1 MAEDVTLESVYE
13 DAGER
18 MMGAVEALEKDLR
31 GVRTGRAN
39 PALLDG
45 IRVKY
50 YGEEMP
56 VNQVATVSVPEARLI
71 LIRAWDANAVP
82 EIEKAIQA
90 SSLGLTPMVEK
101 NLIRLAVPPLSEER
115 RKQLVAHV
123 KERGEQAKVAIRNV
137 RRDANRQIDGIK
149 KAGKAPEDDCKKS
162 KEEVQDLT
170 KDNETE
176 VEKYLQSKID
186 ELMEV

>member
-1 MAEDVTLESVYE
+1 MADKDLEGIYE
-13 DAGER
+13 EAGER
-18 MMGAVEALEKDLR
+18 MMGALEALEKDLR

-56 VNQVATVSVPEARLI
+56 VNQVGTVSVPEPRLI
-71 LIRAWDANAVP
+71 IIRAWDQNAVP
-82 EIEKAIQA
+82 EIEKAILG
-90 SSLGLTPMVEK
+90 SSLGLTPMTEK
-101 NLIRLAVPPLSEER
+101 NLIRLSIPPLSEER
-115 RKQLVAHV
+115 RKQLVSHV

-137 RRDANRQIDGIK
+137 RRDANRHVDGVK
-149 KAGKAPEDDCKKS
+149 KDGSAPEDDCKKS
-162 KEEVQDLT
+162 KDDIQELT
-170 KDNETE
+170 KEHETE
-176 VEKYLQSKID
+176 VDKYLKAKID

>member
-1 MAEDVTLESVYE
+1 MDEMDLEAIYE

-45 IRVKY
+45 IRVSY
-50 YGEEMP
+50 YGDELP

-82 EIEKAIQA
+82 EIEKAILA
-90 SSLGLTPMVEK
+90 SSLGLTPMVDK
-101 NLIRLAVPPLSEER
+101 NVIRLAVPPLSEER
-115 RKQLVAHV
+115 RKQLVSHV
-123 KERGEQAKVAIRNV
+123 KDRAEQAKVAIRNV
-137 RRDANRQIDGIK
+137 RRDANRHVDAVK
-149 KAGKAPEDDCKKS
+149 KNGKAPEDDCKKS
-162 KEEVQDLT
+162 KEDIQELT
-170 KDNETE
+170 KDHEAE
-176 VEKYLQSKID
+176 VDKYLKSKID

>member
-1 MAEDVTLESVYE
+1 MDEITLEGIYD
-13 DAGER
+13 DAGLR

-45 IRVKY
+45 IRVHY
-50 YGEEMP
+50 FGDDLP

-71 LIRAWDANAVP
+71 VIRAWDQNAVP
-82 EIEKAIQA
+82 EIEKAILA
-90 SSLGLTPMVEK
+90 SSLGLTPMVDK
-101 NLIRLAVPPLSEER
+101 NIIRLSVPPLSEER
-115 RKQLVAHV
+115 RRQLVGHV

-137 RRDANRQIDGIK
+137 RRDANRQIDGVK
-149 KAGKAPEDDCKKS
+149 KAGKAPEDDCAKS
-162 KEEVQDLT
+162 KEEVQELT
-170 KDNETE
+170 RESEAD
-176 VEKYLQSKID
+176 VEKFLKSKID